1 MLKSLRQPGKLIS
14 QHARL
19 ISVIAIIA
27 IVAIVALV
35 NRSARMIPQ
44 AEAVSNSIVISQVY
58 GGGGNSGATYTND
71 FIELYNRGNTTVNV
85 TGWSVQYS
93 SATLSTWA
101 TTTLSGSIAPGHY
114 FLVQESAGAGG
125 TTPLPSPDVVASPSP
140 IAMSATAAK
149 VALVSNST
157 ALSGCP
163 TSASYVD
170 LVAYGS
176 TANCSETSPGPGLS
190 NTTAD
195 IRKNGGC
202 LDTDNNSTDF
212 FANGPIPRNSA
223 STINTCGGDPTQ
235 LAAFGNSTPT
245 SADPSSNV
253 LLQVNVTPA
262 TSPPSTGITV
272 TGDLTSIGG
281 SSTQQFY
288 DDGTHGDTTA
298 GDNIF
303 SFQATIGAAITT
315 GAKNIPATVTD
326 AQARTATAGITVTV
340 ASPTCGVERWSVK
353 VGTDPDVSL
362 VDTSKAT
369 PVTIA
374 DMRSWPAPSPS
385 PPPNSRVTPYES
397 TVWLINGTMTVYK
410 KETDV
415 DYHIV
420 VQDGSGNTLVTEIP
434 CPCCA
439 IGSPFQSMIASARQ
453 TFDARLTATTSFQT
467 ANIPVRIKG
476 VGFFDFLH
484 GQTGLAPNGI
494 EIHPILEIV
503 FPTTQSTP
511 TQAGSNVM
519 VQAGDAT
526 ISFSNVTSPGTTTVT
541 PIDPSTAGAPPN
553 SNYKLI
559 GPAYDITTT
568 ATTSGP
574 INICFSVPSITDPAS
589 FSQLKVLHAEGGS
602 LVDRTSGEDF
612 NSKLICG
619 SNIPSLSPF
628 VVALGPG
635 PTAAP
640 GFISGRIAGEDGA
653 PLEGVT
659 VSLSGTKNE
668 RAITDSQGLYSFADV
683 EPGGFYTLTP
693 ERANYSFSPA
703 TRSFSLNSLRA
714 DAPFTAAASAPKAN
728 PLDSTE
734 FFVRQQYV
742 DFLDREAEQ
751 GGLDYW
757 SAQIRN
763 CGGDAACIRQ
773 RRIDVSAAF
782 FISSEFQDTGFF
794 VYRTYKAAFGAR
806 PGYRDFTRDRSSVVG
821 GPIMEINK
829 ATFVNDFV
837 ERAEFKR
844 VYPLTLTPEQFVNKL
859 FDQAGLVFS
868 PLERQYYINAMENGA
883 ERSDVLRGLVEM
895 DSFKENE
902 YNRAFVLMQYFG
914 YLRREPEDGGYLF
927 WLDVLN
933 NKVPNNYRAM
943 VCAFITSAEYQDRFS
958 PVRTRS
964 NNECAP

>member
-1 MLKSLRQPGKLIS
+1 
-14 QHARL
+14 
-19 ISVIAIIA
+19 
-27 IVAIVALV
+27 
-35 NRSARMIPQ
+35 
-44 AEAVSNSIVISQVY
+44 
-58 GGGGNSGATYTND
+58 
-71 FIELYNRGNTTVNV
+71 
-85 TGWSVQYS
+85 
-93 SATLSTWA
+93 
-101 TTTLSGSIAPGHY
+101 
-114 FLVQESAGAGG
+114 
-125 TTPLPSPDVVASPSP
+125 
-140 IAMSATAAK
+140 
-149 VALVSNST
+149 
-157 ALSGCP
+157 
-163 TSASYVD
+163 
-170 LVAYGS
+170 
-176 TANCSETSPGPGLS
+176 
-190 NTTAD
+190 
-195 IRKNGGC
+195 
-202 LDTDNNSTDF
+202 
-212 FANGPIPRNSA
+212 
-223 STINTCGGDPTQ
+223 
-235 LAAFGNSTPT
+235 
-245 SADPSSNV
+245 
-253 LLQVNVTPA
+253 
-262 TSPPSTGITV
+262 
-272 TGDLTSIGG
+272 
-281 SSTQQFY
+281 
-288 DDGTHGDTTA
+288 
-298 GDNIF
+298 
-303 SFQATIGAAITT
+303 
-315 GAKNIPATVTD
+315 
-326 AQARTATAGITVTV
+326 
-340 ASPTCGVERWSVK
+340 
-353 VGTDPDVSL
+353 
-362 VDTSKAT
+362 
-369 PVTIA
+369 
-374 DMRSWPAPSPS
+374 
-385 PPPNSRVTPYES
+385 
-397 TVWLINGTMTVYK
+397 MTVYK